1 MPDDEE
7 LAKLG
12 IGLSSKEVVARAKG
26 KKESDEP
33 SAEEN
38 EDEDKN
44 KQRNK
49 HLWRKYMKIITM
61 VRMRRFVN
69 YTLGLIIRY

>member
-1 MPDDEE
+1 MAFIGHGGSGVPDDGE

-12 IGLSSKEVVARAKG
+12 IGLSSEEVVAGAKG
-26 KKESDEP
+26 KKESDGP

-44 KQRNK
+44 KNK
-49 HLWRKYMKIITM
+49 EINIS
-61 VRMRRFVN
+61 
-69 YTLGLIIRY
+69 GESI

>member
-1 MPDDEE
+1 MTFIGHGGSRVPDDGE

-12 IGLSSKEVVARAKG
+12 IGLSSEEVVARAKG

-44 KQRNK
+44 KNK
-49 HLWRKYMKIITM
+49 NKEINIS
-61 VRMRRFVN
+61 
-69 YTLGLIIRY
+69 GESI

>member
-12 IGLSSKEVVARAKG
+12 IGLSSKEVVARARG
-26 KKESDEP
+26 KKESDGP

-38 EDEDKN
+38 EDKN
-44 KQRNK
+44 KNKKNK

-69 YTLGLIIRY
+69 YTLGLIIRC

>member
-1 MPDDEE
+1 MALIGYGGSGVPDDEE

-12 IGLSSKEVVARAKG
+12 IGLSSEEVVARAKG
-26 KKESDEP
+26 KKESDGP

-44 KQRNK
+44 KNK
-49 HLWRKYMKIITM
+49 EINIS
-61 VRMRRFVN
+61 
-69 YTLGLIIRY
+69 GESI

>member
-1 MPDDEE
+1 MPDDGE

-12 IGLSSKEVVARAKG
+12 IGLSSEEVVAGAKG
-26 KKESDEP
+26 EKESDGP

-44 KQRNK
+44 KNK
-49 HLWRKYMKIITM
+49 EINIS
-61 VRMRRFVN
+61 
-69 YTLGLIIRY
+69 GESI